1 MIAGLPLLLVLAVL
15 VAAGAAGRQL
25 HRYPGG
31 WKFAFGGAYAAAR
44 HDLDNARKALR
55 TLEHAARWELSG
67 AQNAARTAESDH
79 RRQVR
84 SVEEH
89 LAYLRE
95 PGRGGYRSEIRD
107 LSLYEHILVARG
119 TDDWS
124 GDLHLP
130 LHQTSIRADHSD
142 WESHV
147 YLTGPDGRRHL
158 LSYPHTELAEEYVR
172 RFVLD
177 VQNAIADDK
186 AFQRDRPTLIKE
198 AGAELRRLRGDTAG
212 PAEAER
218 RLEEVTAR
226 QNNDPHIPRARQ
238 ELDAAHA
245 RWQALTGRRPR

>member
-1 MIAGLPLLLVLAVL
+1 MIAGLPLLLVLAAL

-31 WKFAFGGAYAAAR
+31 WKFAFGGAYSAAR

-67 AQNAARTAESDH
+67 AQNAARNADSDH

-84 SVEEH
+84 RAEEE
-89 LAYLRE
+89 LARLRE
-95 PGRGGYRSEIRD
+95 PGRGGFRTEIRD
-107 LSLYEHILVARG
+107 LSLYEHVLVASG

-124 GDLHLP
+124 GDIQLP
-130 LHQTSIRADHSD
+130 LHETSIRADHSE

-147 YLTGPDGRRHL
+147 YLTGPDGRRYL
-158 LSYPHTELAEEYVR
+158 LSYPHAELAEEYVR

-177 VQNAIADDK
+177 VQNAIARDK
-186 AFQRDRPTLIKE
+186 AFQRDRPALIKE
-198 AGAELRRLRGDTAG
+198 TGAELRRLRGDAAG
-212 PAEAER
+212 PAEAAR

-226 QNNDPHIPRARQ
+226 QGSDPRIPQARQ
-238 ELDAAHA
+238 ELDAAQA

>member
-1 MIAGLPLLLVLAVL
+1 MIAVLPLLLLMGAVLAV
-15 VAAGAAGRQL
+15 GAAGRQL

-31 WKFAFGGAYAAAR
+31 WKFAFGGAYSAAR
-44 HDLDNARKALR
+44 HDLDHARKALR

-67 AQNAARTAESDH
+67 AQNAARKADSDH
-79 RRQVR
+79 RREVR
-84 SVEEH
+84 GTEEE
-89 LAYLRE
+89 LARLRE
-95 PGRGGYRSEIRD
+95 PGRGGYRTEIRD
-107 LSLYEHILVARG
+107 LSLYEHVLVASG
-119 TDDWS
+119 TDDWT

-130 LHQTSIRADHSD
+130 LHQTSIHAEYSA

-172 RFVLD
+172 TFVLD
-177 VQNAIADDK
+177 VQNAIATDK

-198 AGAELRRLRGDTAG
+198 AGAELRRLRSSAAG
-212 PAEAER
+212 PSEAGR

-226 QNNDPHIPRARQ
+226 QGGDPRIPQARQ
-238 ELDAAHA
+238 ELDAARA